1 MCEYGPGCNLLG
13 AAPSKKGAGP
23 GGSKCRWVV
32 SGLRPEQAGESPAPP
47 PGLRGPRGEVT
58 PWGVND
64 IDTVTLA
71 LGRLKVFP
79 LPKAV
84 LLPGSALPLHVFEP
98 RYRAMVAEALEGDRV
113 LSVAMLAPGWEQDYE
128 GRPALRPL
136 AGVGIVEEAEKLPDG
151 RYDLLV
157 RGVAR
162 ARFLGEH
169 APDKPFREMK
179 AELAEEAPAS
189 DRQQVDL
196 VRRAVLQLTESLP
209 EDLAQALATAAA
221 RIPDPGTLCDVV
233 AAAVLD
239 EPEDLQAVLEA
250 LDVQARVRKLL
261 GEIGGMLLAAHPSPP
276 DGLLS

>member
-1 MCEYGPGCNLLG
+1 
-13 AAPSKKGAGP
+13 
-23 GGSKCRWVV
+23 
-32 SGLRPEQAGESPAPP
+32 
-47 PGLRGPRGEVT
+47 
-58 PWGVND
+58 VND
-64 IDTVTLA
+64 IDTGTLA
-71 LGRLKVFP
+71 LGRLKVCP
-79 LPKAV
+79 LPTAV

-189 DRQQVDL
+189 DRQ
-196 VRRAVLQLTESLP
+196 
-209 EDLAQALATAAA
+209 
-221 RIPDPGTLCDVV
+221 
-233 AAAVLD
+233 
-239 EPEDLQAVLEA
+239 
-250 LDVQARVRKLL
+250 
-261 GEIGGMLLAAHPSPP
+261 
-276 DGLLS
+276 